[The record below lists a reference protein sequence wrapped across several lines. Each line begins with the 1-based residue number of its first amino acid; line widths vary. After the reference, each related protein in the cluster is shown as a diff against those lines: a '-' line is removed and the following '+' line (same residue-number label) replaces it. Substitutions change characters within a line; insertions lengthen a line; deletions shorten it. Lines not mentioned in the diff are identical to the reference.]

1 MMSKRVIVGIIIVA
15 VVIVGAIFFLRGRG
29 GGATEEEQPEEMAVK
44 VERGS
49 LQVTVS
55 ASGVLEPLT
64 TVEVKPRAGGE
75 ITRIYV
81 EPGDY
86 VRQGDLIAQLDPTQ
100 VDLQV
105 SQAQAQLDSARASA
119 DQASLQAASQA
130 VTSETTLV
138 QAHAGVDSANAR
150 LRQSQEQYDMTRVSA
165 DADVK
170 QAQAALDSARAKL
183 AEAKA
188 QNAAQP
194 TLSNAAVEQAKADL
208 RSSQENLNEL
218 LAGAR
223 PQEITRAQATVASAQ
238 ARADNAR
245 QSLERQESLLA
256 KGFVSE
262 QVVDN
267 ARQEYDSATASLR
280 SAQADLDL
288 TNEGARSEA
297 IARARASLERSKAS
311 LRTAE
316 ANMMNIDLRAQQL
329 TSAQAAVR
337 QAEASLASAQANRAQ
352 VQVRAQELK
361 SAAASVR
368 EAEASLAKAESGT
381 LEVASRQKQVE
392 IAAASLT
399 QARARLE
406 DIAYDSTNTTI
417 VAPRD
422 GVVLSKPVEEG
433 TVIPG
438 GASAN
443 SNAPAI
449 VTIADITQMYVMAKI
464 DESDIGGVEE
474 EMEASI
480 EVDVLPNRKLRGQ
493 VVKIY
498 PEAKT
503 EGDVVYYEVRVQ
515 LLDIPEELRPG
526 MTADVTIMI
535 ADLEDVLL
543 LPDAS
548 VTYRRGKAFVNIKE
562 GDEAVEREIEV
573 GLSDWTNIEVKSGVK
588 EGEEIMTPSAAAGMM
603 GGPGGPGGGASSG
616 SDRSRNVTRQMRMMR
631 PR

>member
-1 MMSKRVIVGIIIVA
+1 MMSKRVIVGIIIAA

-29 GGATEEEQPEEMAVK
+29 GNGEEEQPEDTPVK
-44 VERGS
+44 VERGA

-55 ASGVLEPLT
+55 ASGLLEPLT

-86 VRQGDLIAQLDPTQ
+86 VHQGDLIAQLDPTQ

-105 SQAQAQLDSARASA
+105 TQAQAQLTSARASA
-119 DQASLQAASQA
+119 DQAALQATSQA
-130 VTSETTLV
+130 VTSDTTLV
-138 QAHAGVDSANAR
+138 QAQAGLVSANAR
-150 LRQSQEQYDMTRVSA
+150 LRQSEEQYDMTRVSA

-170 QAQAALDSARAKL
+170 QARASLESVQAKL

-188 QNAAQP
+188 QHEAQP
-194 TLSNAAVEQAKADL
+194 TLSNAALDQAKADL
-208 RSSQENLNEL
+208 RSAEENLNEL

-223 PQEITRAQATVASAQ
+223 PQEIARSQAALDSAQ

-245 QSLERQESLLA
+245 QSLERQQGLLD
-256 KGFVSE
+256 KGFVS
-262 QVVDN
+262 QQAVD
-267 ARQEYDSATASLR
+267 DSQQAYETAMATLR

-288 TNEGARSEA
+288 TNEGARTEA
-297 IARARASLERSKAS
+297 IERARASLERSKAS

-337 QAEASLASAQANRAQ
+337 QVEATLRSAEANRAQ
-352 VQVRAQELK
+352 VQVRAQEL
-361 SAAASVR
+361 AAAGASVR

-381 LEVASRQKQVE
+381 LEVASRRKQIE
-392 IAAASLT
+392 IAAASLA

-406 DIAYDSTNTTI
+406 DVAYDSTNTTI

-438 GASAN
+438 GTSAN
-443 SNAPAI
+443 ANAPAI
-449 VTIADITQMYVMAKI
+449 VTIADITEMYVMARI

-474 EMEASI
+474 DMRATI
-480 EVDVLPNRKLRGQ
+480 EVDVLPNREIRGK
-493 VVKIY
+493 VIKVY
-498 PEAKT
+498 PEAKA

-515 LLDIPEELRPG
+515 LLDIPQELRPG

-535 ADLEDVLL
+535 ANLEDVLL
-543 LPDAS
+543 VPDAS
-548 VTYRRGKAFVNIKE
+548 VTYRRGQAFVNIKE

-588 EGEEIMTPSAAAGMM
+588 
-603 GGPGGPGGGASSG
+603 
-616 SDRSRNVTRQMRMMR
+616 R
-631 PR
+631 PRQPQR